1 MEQQHSQQRNPE
13 SDDPA
18 ITPVPAIKVTAP
30 DQPLGWDQNEKV
42 GDSCAVTIEPGRDPE
57 IDKVYEGVPEIY
69 VASLA
74 DYNAGKYHGAWID
87 ATLDPEEI
95 HIRIATMLRH
105 SPVLRAEGE
114 TFGDWAIHD
123 YEGFGSIRLDEMED
137 PEYINAVALGI
148 AEYGDAFVAWVD
160 INGLPEARDADTLVQ
175 QFRDAYLGQY
185 ANLDD
190 YGEQLWQEMGWQA
203 LVDSVLPPDVARH
216 TLLSGR
222 SLANDLWLEGAI
234 QIAHTS
240 GSRIWVFRG
249 DI

>member
-1 MEQQHSQQRNPE
+1 MEKQPQQHEPE
-13 SDDPA
+13 SDDPVIPSAPQA
-18 ITPVPAIKVTAP
+18 ITSERPFGWNP
-30 DQPLGWDQNEKV
+30 DESDGHPY
-42 GDSCAVTIEPGRDPE
+42 AATIEPGRDPD

-87 ATLDPEEI
+87 ATHDPEEI
-95 HIRIATMLRH
+95 RIRIATMLRH
-105 SPVLRAEGE
+105 SPVLQAEGE
-114 TFGDWAIHD
+114 TSGDWAIHD
-123 YEGFGSIRLDEMED
+123 YEGFGNIRLGELED

-148 AEYGDAFVAWVD
+148 VEYGDAFAAWVD
-160 INGLPEARDADTLVQ
+160 INGLPEPQNPDSLVQ
-175 QFRDAYLGQY
+175 EFRDAYLGQY
-185 ANLDD
+185 ASLDD
-190 YGEQLWQEMGWQA
+190 YGEQLWEEMGWQA